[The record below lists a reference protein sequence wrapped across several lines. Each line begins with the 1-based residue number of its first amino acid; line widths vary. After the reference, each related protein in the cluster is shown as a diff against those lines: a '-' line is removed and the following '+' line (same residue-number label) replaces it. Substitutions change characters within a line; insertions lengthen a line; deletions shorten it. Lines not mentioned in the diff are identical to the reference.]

1 MGEWIRSH
9 LTYANVMATMAVF
22 LVLGGGTALAS
33 YVISSNSQVGPNTIS
48 GHHVSGGA
56 HPNLIAGS
64 VGSKD
69 VADNGLTGGDIK
81 EGTLT
86 NGQVREFSRSIAAA
100 GAGPPPRD
108 MLTFKGLTLSS
119 LGFIGQNP
127 LELGCILQAT
137 TTDAGRI
144 DSSRIDHET
153 NRNTEAFSN
162 SDTTPVDHKQ
172 LAIAFGG
179 GSRLVGQFVFHDK
192 ATGRTLTGT
201 YSVDVL
207 GGSDDINSQGCTW
220 QGTVTAAG

>member
-1 MGEWIRSH
+1 MRHWIRSH
-9 LTYANVMATMAVF
+9 LTYANVMATIAVF

-108 MLTFKGLTLSS
+108 MLSFRGLTISSVSAIGLGELSCA
-119 LGFIGQNP
+119 LTVTAN
-127 LELGCILQAT
+127 
-137 TTDAGRI
+137 DAGRI
-144 DSSRIDHET
+144 DSSLIYHET
-153 NRNTEAFSN
+153 NRNTGPFSN
-162 SDTTPVDHKQ
+162 SDATPTANKQ
-172 LAIAFGG
+172 IAIAFGG
-179 GSRLVGQFVFHDK
+179 GSRLVGQFVFHDQ
-192 ATGRTLTGT
+192 ATGHTLTGT
-201 YSVDVL
+201 FSVDVL
-207 GGSDDINSQGCTW
+207 GNSDDINSQGCTW

>member
-1 MGEWIRSH
+1 
-9 LTYANVMATMAVF
+9 
-22 LVLGGGTALAS
+22 
-33 YVISSNSQVGPNTIS
+33 
-48 GHHVSGGA
+48 
-56 HPNLIAGS
+56 
-64 VGSKD
+64 
-69 VADNGLTGGDIK
+69 
-81 EGTLT
+81 
-86 NGQVREFSRSIAAA
+86 
-100 GAGPPPRD
+100 

-119 LGFIGQNP
+119 LCFIGQNP

-144 DSSRIDHET
+144 YSSLIDHET

-162 SDTTPVDHKQ
+162 SDATPVDHKQ